1 MKLCMLSFN
10 GDLKMIK
17 WCMLEMINRKKNGH
31 DLLGKFSGKFG
42 SLRLMHGVQKVYA
55 RGPFALFICTS

>member
-1 MKLCMLSFN
+1 MKSCMLSFN

-17 WCMLEMINRKKNGH
+17 WCMMEMINRKSGH
-31 DLLGKFSGKFG
+31 KWLGKFSGKDG

-55 RGPFALFICTS
+55 RGPLTLFICAS